1 MSTIVK
7 VIEIIAQ
14 SDKSFSEAVRNGV
27 REVSK
32 TVTDIKSVW
41 VDNFT
46 CTVERGDVTQ
56 YRANLKVSFLVEGH
70 K

>member
-1 MSTIVK
+1 
-7 VIEIIAQ
+7 
-14 SDKSFSEAVRNGV
+14 
-27 REVSK
+27 
-32 TVTDIKSVW
+32 

-46 CTVERGDVTQ
+46 CHVEKDEITE